1 MYPFNGLARLSKLG
15 SIGILS
21 LVLIA
26 CGGGGSSSSAP
37 VNPPV
42 SDTTP
47 PTITMVGAEAINHEQ
62 GTAYDDQGASASDS
76 VDGAVSVSSSG
87 EVGNTAGVYTI
98 TYSASDAAGN
108 TATATRTITVADTQP
123 PVISLIG
130 DSEVS
135 HEQGANYIDAGA
147 SASDLVDG
155 DVEVL
160 ISGDVDDEVGEYT
173 VTFTATDAADNAA
186 TQTRLVT
193 VVSPDTPQAISLS
206 VLDNGEADSAFDA
219 GLNGQDSTNNWGT
232 SCSQDG
238 GAACPNLSW
247 QIVADVDRGNVLQIA
262 HSAAG
267 QQAIFFVKTNSPM
280 DLSAYS
286 TGNIIFDIKTVTGD
300 SNYTMKVDCVYP
312 CTSGDKAIG
321 SHGASGWETVT
332 VPVAELVS
340 AGLQLVSVDTGIVI
354 WASAYTSTI
363 FQLDNVRWE
372 GIDDGTGGTPTGGT
386 PMGGDDGW
394 VIPSFS
400 GYQSPN
406 SYNGYDLVWSD
417 EFDGSQ
423 LDSSDWSFEIGT
435 GFEGG
440 WGNNELQYYTDR
452 NLYLKDGMLVIRADE
467 ESFGGRSYTSSRI
480 KTQGKQNFQ
489 YGRIDIRARMPE
501 GQGIWPAL
509 WMLGENINQVSW
521 PYCGELDVM
530 EMVGGGNG
538 KDNRTVGTAHWNAGG
553 LDASYSPANFGSEK
567 ILPENLSANFHVY
580 SIVWTSYRITW
591 YVDDVQ
597 YHVMAIDNSASLAA
611 FQKQFFMIFNV
622 AVGGDWPGSPDSYT
636 VFPQRM
642 VVDYIRVFQDE
653 NGSTGG
659 QSGSTHPVPGLIEAE
674 DYNDMLGVQIE
685 TTTDTGIGFNVGYI
699 DEGDWVEYSL
709 DVANAGN
716 YLIEYRLASQNG
728 SDGFQTLIDGIQ
740 IDAQSVPNT
749 GGWQS
754 WITNSATVNLS
765 AGEQTLRLNAVGSEW
780 NLNWIKF
787 TAQ

>member
-173 VTFTATDAADNAA
+173 VTFTATDAADNSA

-193 VVSPDTPQAISLS
+193 VVSADTPQAISLS
-206 VLDNGEADSAFDA
+206 VFNNGEADSAFDA
-219 GLNGQDSTNNWGT
+219 GLNGQDSANNWET

-286 TGNIIFDIKTVTGD
+286 TGNIIFDIKTVSGD
-300 SNYTMKVDCVYP
+300 SNYTMKVDCVFP

-354 WASAYTSTI
+354 WASAYLDTI

-372 GIDDGTGGTPTGGT
+372 GIDDGTGGTPL
-386 PMGGDDGW
+386 GGDDGW
-394 VIPSFS
+394 EIPDFT
-400 GYQSPN
+400 GYQSAT
-406 SYNGYDLVWSD
+406 SYEGYSQVWSD
-417 EFDGSQ
+417 EFDGSEV
-423 LDSSDWSFEIGT
+423 DENNWGYDIG
-435 GFEGG
+435 GSG
-440 WGNNELQYYTDR
+440 WGNNELEFYTNR
-452 NLYLKDGMLVIRADE
+452 NAYLTDGNLVIRANKE
-467 ESFGGRSYTSSRI
+467 NYGGREYTSSRL
-480 KTQGKQNFQ
+480 KTQSKQTVN
-489 YGRIDIRARMPE
+489 YGRIDIRAVMPQ

-509 WMLGENINQVSW
+509 WMLGSNFPTVGW
-521 PYCGELDVM
+521 PHSGEIDIM
-530 EMVGGGNG
+530 EMIGGNG
-538 KDNRTVGTAHWNAGG
+538 RENTVHGTAHWYNQSSNQN
-553 LDASYSPANFGSEK
+553 ASYGGNYG
-567 ILPENLSANFHVY
+567 LPSGETLSTNFHVF
-580 SIVWTSYRITW
+580 SIDWDSTSITW
-591 YVDDVQ
+591 YLDNVQ
-597 YHVMAIDNSASLAA
+597 YHTMAINDSSSLAA
-611 FQKQFFMIFNV
+611 FRKDFFFIFNI
-622 AVGGDWPGSPDSYT
+622 AVGGNWPQYPDAST

-642 VVDYIRVFQDE
+642 VVDYVRVFQKD
-653 NGSTGG
+653 
-659 QSGSTHPVPGLIEAE
+659 
-674 DYNDMLGVQIE
+674 
-685 TTTDTGIGFNVGYI
+685 
-699 DEGDWVEYSL
+699 
-709 DVANAGN
+709 
-716 YLIEYRLASQNG
+716 
-728 SDGFQTLIDGIQ
+728 
-740 IDAQSVPNT
+740 
-749 GGWQS
+749 
-754 WITNSATVNLS
+754 
-765 AGEQTLRLNAVGSEW
+765 
-780 NLNWIKF
+780 
-787 TAQ
+787 

>member
-1 MYPFNGLARLSKLG
+1 MYSLHGMARSLKFS

-26 CGGGGSSSSAP
+26 CGGGGSSSAP

-62 GTAYDDQGASASDS
+62 GTTYDDQGATASDS

-87 EVGNTAGVYTI
+87 EVSNTAGVYTI

-108 TATATRTITVADTQP
+108 IATAVRTITVADTQP

-130 DSEVS
+130 DSEVT
-135 HEQGANYIDAGA
+135 HEQGSNYIDAGA
-147 SASDLVDG
+147 SASDVVDG

-173 VTFTATDAADNAA
+173 VTFTATDAADNSA

-193 VVSPDTPQAISLS
+193 VVSADTPQAISLS
-206 VLDNGEADSAFDA
+206 VFDNGEADSAFDA
-219 GLNGQDSTNNWGT
+219 GLNGQDSANNWGT

-247 QIVADVDRGNVLQIA
+247 QIVADVDRGNVLQVA
-262 HSAAG
+262 HSASG

-286 TGNIIFDIKTVTGD
+286 TGSIIFDIKTVSGD
-300 SNYTMKVDCVYP
+300 SNYTMKVDCVFP

-372 GIDDGTGGTPTGGT
+372 GIDDGTDGT

-394 VIPSFS
+394 EIPNFS
-400 GYQSPN
+400 GYQSAT
-406 SYNGYDLVWSD
+406 SYDGYSQVWSD
-417 EFDGSQ
+417 EFDGSEV
-423 LDSSDWSFEIGT
+423 DENNWGYDIG
-435 GFEGG
+435 GSG
-440 WGNNELQYYTDR
+440 WGNNELEFYTNR
-452 NLYLKDGMLVIRADE
+452 NAYLTEGNLVIRANKE
-467 ESFGGRSYTSSRI
+467 NYGGREYTSSRL
-480 KTQGKQNFQ
+480 KTQSKQTVN
-489 YGRIDIRARMPE
+489 YGRIDIRAVMPQ

-509 WMLGENINQVSW
+509 WMLGSNFPTVGW
-521 PYCGELDVM
+521 PHSGEIDIM
-530 EMVGGGNG
+530 EMIGGNG
-538 KDNRTVGTAHWNAGG
+538 RENTVHGTAHWYNQSSNQN
-553 LDASYSPANFGSEK
+553 ASYGGNYG
-567 ILPENLSANFHVY
+567 LPSGETLSTNFHVF
-580 SIVWTSYRITW
+580 SIDWDSTSITW
-591 YVDDVQ
+591 YLDNVQ
-597 YHVMAIDNSASLAA
+597 YHSMAINDSSSLAA
-611 FQKQFFMIFNV
+611 FRKDFFFIFNI
-622 AVGGDWPGSPDSYT
+622 AVGGNWPQYPDAST

-642 VVDYIRVFQDE
+642 VVDYVRVFQKD
-653 NGSTGG
+653 
-659 QSGSTHPVPGLIEAE
+659 
-674 DYNDMLGVQIE
+674 
-685 TTTDTGIGFNVGYI
+685 
-699 DEGDWVEYSL
+699 
-709 DVANAGN
+709 
-716 YLIEYRLASQNG
+716 
-728 SDGFQTLIDGIQ
+728 
-740 IDAQSVPNT
+740 
-749 GGWQS
+749 
-754 WITNSATVNLS
+754 
-765 AGEQTLRLNAVGSEW
+765 
-780 NLNWIKF
+780 
-787 TAQ
+787 

>member
-1 MYPFNGLARLSKLG
+1 MYSLHGMARSLKFS

-26 CGGGGSSSSAP
+26 CGGGGSSSAP

-62 GTAYDDQGASASDS
+62 GTTYDDQGATASDS

-108 TATATRTITVADTQP
+108 IATAVRTITVADTQP

-130 DSEVS
+130 DSEVT
-135 HEQGANYIDAGA
+135 HEQGSNYIDAGA
-147 SASDLVDG
+147 SASDVVDG

-173 VTFTATDAADNAA
+173 VTFTATDAADNSA

-247 QIVADVDRGNVLQIA
+247 QIVADVDRGNVMQIA

-286 TGNIIFDIKTVTGD
+286 TGSIIFDIKTVSGD
-300 SNYTMKVDCVYP
+300 SNYTMKVDCVFP

-372 GIDDGTGGTPTGGT
+372 GIDDGTGGTPL
-386 PMGGDDGW
+386 GGDDGW
-394 VIPSFS
+394 EIPNFS
-400 GYQSPN
+400 GYQSAT
-406 SYNGYDLVWSD
+406 SYDGYSQVWSD
-417 EFDGSQ
+417 EFDGSEV
-423 LDSSDWSFEIGT
+423 DENNWGYDIG
-435 GFEGG
+435 GGG
-440 WGNNELQYYTDR
+440 WGNKELEFYTNR
-452 NLYLKDGMLVIRADE
+452 NAYLTEGNLVIRANKE
-467 ESFGGRSYTSSRI
+467 NYGGREYTSSRL
-480 KTQGKQNFQ
+480 KTQSKQTVN
-489 YGRIDIRARMPE
+489 YGRIDIRAVMPQ

-509 WMLGENINQVSW
+509 WMLGSNFPTVGW
-521 PYCGELDVM
+521 PHSGEIDIM
-530 EMVGGGNG
+530 EMIGGNG
-538 KDNRTVGTAHWNAGG
+538 RENTVHGTAHWYNQSSNQN
-553 LDASYSPANFGSEK
+553 ASYGGNYG
-567 ILPENLSANFHVY
+567 LPSGETLSTNFHVF
-580 SIVWTSYRITW
+580 SIDWDSTSITW
-591 YVDDVQ
+591 YLDNVQ
-597 YHVMAIDNSASLAA
+597 YHTMAINDSSSLAA
-611 FQKQFFMIFNV
+611 FRKDFFFIFNV
-622 AVGGDWPGSPDSYT
+622 AVGGNWPLDPDAST

-642 VVDYIRVFQDE
+642 VVDYVRVFQKD
-653 NGSTGG
+653 
-659 QSGSTHPVPGLIEAE
+659 
-674 DYNDMLGVQIE
+674 
-685 TTTDTGIGFNVGYI
+685 
-699 DEGDWVEYSL
+699 
-709 DVANAGN
+709 
-716 YLIEYRLASQNG
+716 
-728 SDGFQTLIDGIQ
+728 
-740 IDAQSVPNT
+740 
-749 GGWQS
+749 
-754 WITNSATVNLS
+754 
-765 AGEQTLRLNAVGSEW
+765 
-780 NLNWIKF
+780 
-787 TAQ
+787 

>member
-1 MYPFNGLARLSKLG
+1 MYTFNGLGRLSKLG
-15 SIGILS
+15 SIWILS

-37 VNPPV
+37 VNPPA

-62 GTAYDDQGASASDS
+62 GTTYDDQGASASDS

-173 VTFTATDAADNAA
+173 VTFTATDAADNSA

-247 QIVADVDRGNVLQIA
+247 QIVADVDRGNVLQVA

-280 DLSAYS
+280 DLSTYS
-286 TGNIIFDIKTVTGD
+286 TGNIIFDIKTVSGD

-312 CTSGDKAIG
+312 CTSGDKTIG
-321 SHGASGWETVT
+321 SHGASGWETVI

-354 WASAYTSTI
+354 WASAFTSTI

-372 GIDDGTGGTPTGGT
+372 GIDDGTGGTPL
-386 PMGGDDGW
+386 GGDDGW
-394 VIPSFS
+394 EIPDFT
-400 GYQSPN
+400 GYQSAT
-406 SYNGYDLVWSD
+406 SYEGYSQVWSD
-417 EFDGSQ
+417 EFDGSEV
-423 LDSSDWSFEIGT
+423 DENNWGYDIG
-435 GFEGG
+435 GSG
-440 WGNNELQYYTDR
+440 WGNNELEFYTNR
-452 NLYLKDGMLVIRADE
+452 NAYLTDGNLVIRANKE
-467 ESFGGRSYTSSRI
+467 NYGGREYTSSRL
-480 KTQGKQNFQ
+480 KTQSKQTVN
-489 YGRIDIRARMPE
+489 YGRIDIRAVMPQ

-509 WMLGENINQVSW
+509 WMLGSNFPTVGW
-521 PYCGELDVM
+521 PHSGEIDIM
-530 EMVGGGNG
+530 EMIGGNG
-538 KDNRTVGTAHWNAGG
+538 RENTVHGTAHWYNQSSNQN
-553 LDASYSPANFGSEK
+553 ASYGGNYG
-567 ILPENLSANFHVY
+567 LPSGETLSTNFHVF
-580 SIVWTSYRITW
+580 SIDWDSTSITW
-591 YVDDVQ
+591 YLDNVQ
-597 YHVMAIDNSASLAA
+597 YHTMAINDSSSLAA
-611 FQKQFFMIFNV
+611 FRKDFFFIFNI
-622 AVGGDWPGSPDSYT
+622 AVGGNWPQYPDAST

-642 VVDYIRVFQDE
+642 VVDYVRVFQKD
-653 NGSTGG
+653 
-659 QSGSTHPVPGLIEAE
+659 
-674 DYNDMLGVQIE
+674 
-685 TTTDTGIGFNVGYI
+685 
-699 DEGDWVEYSL
+699 
-709 DVANAGN
+709 
-716 YLIEYRLASQNG
+716 
-728 SDGFQTLIDGIQ
+728 
-740 IDAQSVPNT
+740 
-749 GGWQS
+749 
-754 WITNSATVNLS
+754 
-765 AGEQTLRLNAVGSEW
+765 
-780 NLNWIKF
+780 
-787 TAQ
+787 